1 MQMIKQLVS
10 FALPIG
16 ENLTIVKNRIMKE
29 GTKESEPRISIVTG
43 IHGDELEGQYICYE
57 LTRRIQENINCLSGT
72 LDIYPALNPLGIDTA
87 NRYVP
92 KSDMDL
98 NRMFPGSKSGT
109 LMEKVA
115 AVVVEDLMGS
125 DICID
130 LHASDIFVKELPQVR
145 VSEHFAEKL
154 LPFAKLLN
162 VDMVW
167 MNATATVHESTLAHT
182 LNSLSIPTLVIE
194 MGLGK
199 KINRSYGNQ
208 IVDGILNLMH
218 EMGFWKMEVENI
230 KTPVVS
236 KDGQVEFIRAK
247 NTGVFIPWIEHNHFV
262 KKGQKIGE
270 VINVLEG
277 KVEEEIL
284 AGEDGLV
291 FTLREYPMVY
301 EGALL
306 GRILIGI
313 NKEGKVE

>member
-1 MQMIKQLVS
+1 MVKQLVS
-10 FALPIG
+10 FALPVG
-16 ENLTIVKNRIMKE
+16 ENLTLMKNRIMKE
-29 GTKESEPRISIVTG
+29 GTKDSDPRISIVTG
-43 IHGDELEGQYICYE
+43 IHGDELEGQYVCYE
-57 LTRRIQENINCLSGT
+57 LTRRINENLNCLTGI
-72 LDIYPALNPLGIDTA
+72 LDIYPAINPLGLDTA
-87 NRYVP
+87 SRYVP
-92 KSDMDL
+92 KSDIDL

-109 LMEKVA
+109 LMEKLA
-115 AVVVEDLMGS
+115 AVVVDDLIGS

-130 LHASDIFVKELPQVR
+130 LHASDIFVKEIPQVR

-182 LNSLSIPTLVIE
+182 LNSMSVPTLVIE

-199 KINRSYGNQ
+199 KINRAFGNQ

-218 EMGFWKMEVENI
+218 EMGFWKQEIADI
-230 KTPVVS
+230 KTPVIS
-236 KDGQVEFIRAK
+236 KDGQVEFLRAST
-247 NTGVFIPWIEHNHFV
+247 TGVFIPFIEHNHFV

-270 VINVLEG
+270 VVNVLEG
-277 KVEEEIL
+277 KLEEEIL

-306 GRILIGI
+306 ARILTGI
-313 NKEGKVE
+313 KEDRKD

>member
-1 MQMIKQLVS
+1 
-10 FALPIG
+10 
-16 ENLTIVKNRIMKE
+16 
-29 GTKESEPRISIVTG
+29 
-43 IHGDELEGQYICYE
+43 
-57 LTRRIQENINCLSGT
+57 
-72 LDIYPALNPLGIDTA
+72 LGLDTA
-87 NRYVP
+87 SRYVP
-92 KSDMDL
+92 KSDIDL

-109 LMEKVA
+109 LMEKLA
-115 AVVVEDLMGS
+115 AVVVDDLIGS

-130 LHASDIFVKELPQVR
+130 LHASDIFVKEIPQVR

-182 LNSLSIPTLVIE
+182 LNSMSIPTLVIE

-199 KINRSYGNQ
+199 KINRAFGNQ

-218 EMGFWKMEVENI
+218 EMGFWKQEISDI
-230 KTPVVS
+230 KTPVIS
-236 KDGQVEFIRAK
+236 KDGQVEFLRAST
-247 NTGVFIPWIEHNHFV
+247 TGVFIPFIEHNHFV

-270 VINVLEG
+270 VVNVLEG
-277 KVEEEIL
+277 KLEEEIL

-306 GRILIGI
+306 ARILTGI
-313 NKEGKVE
+313 KEDRKD

>member
-1 MQMIKQLVS
+1 MVKQLVS
-10 FALPIG
+10 FALPVG
-16 ENLTIVKNRIMKE
+16 ENLTLMKNRIMKE
-29 GTKESEPRISIVTG
+29 GTKDSDPRISIVTG
-43 IHGDELEGQYICYE
+43 IHGDELEGQYVCYE
-57 LTRRIQENINCLSGT
+57 LTRRINENLNCLTGI
-72 LDIYPALNPLGIDTA
+72 LDIYPAINPLGLDTA
-87 NRYVP
+87 SRYVP
-92 KSDMDL
+92 KSDIDL

-109 LMEKVA
+109 LMEKLA
-115 AVVVEDLMGS
+115 AVVVDDLIGS

-130 LHASDIFVKELPQVR
+130 LHASDIFVKEIPQVR

-182 LNSLSIPTLVIE
+182 LNSMSVPTLVIE

-199 KINRSYGNQ
+199 KINRAFGNQ

-218 EMGFWKMEVENI
+218 EMGFWKQEIAHI
-230 KTPVVS
+230 KTPVIS
-236 KDGQVEFIRAK
+236 KDGQVEFLRAST
-247 NTGVFIPWIEHNHFV
+247 TGVFIPFIEHNHFV

-270 VINVLEG
+270 VVNVLEG
-277 KVEEEIL
+277 KLEEEIL

-306 GRILIGI
+306 ARILTGI
-313 NKEGKVE
+313 KEDRKD

>member
-1 MQMIKQLVS
+1 MVKQLVS
-10 FALPIG
+10 FALPVG
-16 ENLTIVKNRIMKE
+16 ENLTLMKNRIMKE
-29 GTKESEPRISIVTG
+29 GTKDSDPRISIVTG
-43 IHGDELEGQYICYE
+43 IHGDELEGQYVCYE
-57 LTRRIQENINCLSGT
+57 LTRRINENMNCLTGI
-72 LDIYPALNPLGIDTA
+72 LDIYPAINPLGLDTA
-87 NRYVP
+87 SRYVP
-92 KSDMDL
+92 KSDIDL

-109 LMEKVA
+109 LMEKLA
-115 AVVVEDLMGS
+115 AVVVDDLIGS

-130 LHASDIFVKELPQVR
+130 LHASDIFVKEIPQVR

-182 LNSLSIPTLVIE
+182 LNSMSVPTLVIE

-199 KINRSYGNQ
+199 KINRAFGNQ

-218 EMGFWKMEVENI
+218 EMGFWKQEIADI
-230 KTPVVS
+230 KTPVIS
-236 KDGQVEFIRAK
+236 KDGQVEFLRAST
-247 NTGVFIPWIEHNHFV
+247 TGVFIPFIEHNHFV

-270 VINVLEG
+270 VVNVLEG
-277 KVEEEIL
+277 KLEEEIL

-306 GRILIGI
+306 ARILTGI
-313 NKEGKVE
+313 KEDRKD